1 MNPSKTTI
9 MKSLLLRLTLI
20 AAILGS
26 IAITSSVA
34 RDNTTKPD
42 RAAELL
48 AQYGYLLV
56 KSAGPT
62 IVPGTYQTEVLLR
75 MGKPET
81 ITADGAWLYPNY
93 EVRNSRINGT
103 LVMRFEDDAISE
115 LILIPAEKVS
125 QKLSHHTPRH
135 AKH

>member
-1 MNPSKTTI
+1 
-9 MKSLLLRLTLI
+9 MKSFLLRLSLI

-26 IAITSSVA
+26 IALTPSVA
-34 RDNTTKPD
+34 RDTSSKPD

-62 IVPGTYQTEVLLR
+62 IAPGTYQTEVLLR
-75 MGKPET
+75 MGRPET
-81 ITADGAWLYPNY
+81 ITDDGAWLYPNY
-93 EVRNSRINGT
+93 EVRDSRINGT
-103 LVMRFEDDAISE
+103 LAMRFEDDAISE
-115 LILIPAEKVS
+115 LILIPTEKVS
-125 QKLSHHTPRH
+125 QKMSHHPPKH